1 MRIADIGPHDPRRTR
16 VILERPTI
24 VAPDTSHWANW
35 IDAAVRGG
43 NASLTALDLHER
55 LLRGGRVPFLSMHHI
70 EELLVVDDP
79 VNASARI
86 RFLRSLPLVAWMQ
99 TPGDVG
105 LGSIVDILAAE
116 AVAYDAGHGGIA
128 DIRDYVRMSLMRVG
142 PGEGAVGVD
151 GWVWD
156 VARQAMRERRAHVGM
171 VAALSGMR
179 SMDDTQT
186 FGELCG
192 QSIRTPAEREEMLSA
207 MHKAAFVR
215 SQKAD
220 ARRSDAEAFEFAN
233 EFVARVVAQMPGQDV
248 PVRQLL
254 IDSYVKR
261 GLDEHE
267 VNDGCTIA
275 ELSTLGTFRSQLLA
289 VAEKTGL
296 PFERLKRV
304 KMESLPSWRIADA
317 LRRHGQE
324 RASKPG
330 SDVHDQHLAALAA
343 YTDVLFVDKRT
354 LEDFRR
360 VRQKEPG
367 VAALFGEIRRASDF
381 SAVAG

>member
-1 MRIADIGPHDPRRTR
+1 M
-16 VILERPTI
+16 ILERPTI

-43 NASLTALDLHER
+43 DGSQTALDLHDR
-55 LLRGGRVPFLSMHHI
+55 LLRSGRVPFLSMHHL

-79 VNASARI
+79 VNARARVT
-86 RFLRSLPLVAWMQ
+86 FLRSLPLVAWMQ
-99 TPGDVG
+99 TRGNVG
-105 LGSIVDILAAE
+105 LGGIVDILAAE
-116 AVAYDAGHGGIA
+116 AVAYDAGREGIA
-128 DIRDYVRMSLMRVG
+128 DIRDHVRMSLMRHG
-142 PGEGAVGVD
+142 PGEGAVGAGEWNWEV
-151 GWVWD
+151 VRH
-156 VARQAMRERRAHVGM
+156 VMRERRAHVGM

-186 FGELCG
+186 VGELCRR
-192 QSIRTPAEREEMLSA
+192 SIRTPAEREEMLSA
-207 MHKAAFVR
+207 LHKAAFVR
-215 SQKAD
+215 SKIAD
-220 ARRSDAEAFEFAN
+220 TRRSDAEAFEFAN
-233 EFVARVVAQMPGQDV
+233 DFVARVFAQMPAHDV

-254 IDSYVKR
+254 IDSYLKQ

-267 VNDGCTIA
+267 VSDDRTIA
-275 ELSTLGTFRSQLLA
+275 ELSTLGTFRSQLRV

-317 LRRHGQE
+317 LGRHGQK
-324 RASKPG
+324 RARKPG

-343 YTDVLFVDKRT
+343 YTDIFFVDKRT

-360 VRQKEPG
+360 VCQKEPG
-367 VAALFGEIRRASDF
+367 LAALFGEIRKASDF
-381 SAVAG
+381 SAIAE